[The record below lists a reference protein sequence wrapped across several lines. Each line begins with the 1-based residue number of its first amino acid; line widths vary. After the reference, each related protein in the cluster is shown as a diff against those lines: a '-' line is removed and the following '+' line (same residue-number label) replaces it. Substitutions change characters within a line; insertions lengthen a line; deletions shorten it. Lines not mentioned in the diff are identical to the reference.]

1 MGPLQGIK
9 IVEMVGIGP
18 APHCCMLLSDMGAE
32 IIRIDRPGGNK
43 VGGTN
48 RAAVLNRGR
57 KSIALDLKTPEGVET
72 TLRLIDQAD
81 GLVEGFRP
89 GVMERL
95 GLGPELCLERNPKLI
110 FGRMTGWGQDGPL
123 AQVAGHDIN
132 YIALA
137 GALGAIGEKD
147 GGPVPPLNLIG
158 DFGGGGMMLAF
169 GMVCG
174 LLEAKG
180 SGKGQM
186 IDAAMLEGSALLMA
200 GIFMAKNSGTWPHPR
215 GENWL
220 DGGAAFY
227 GTYQC
232 ADGEWIGIGSLE
244 PQFYG
249 LLRETLGLDDPIFD
263 RQWDH
268 DAWPEQKRILG
279 EIFATKT
286 RDEWD
291 EILGGIDVCFAPVL
305 GLDEVM
311 EHPHNKARGVYVAPD
326 GNVQPAPAP
335 RFSRTPPTIQGP
347 PALPGEHNEEA
358 LSAWGFSA
366 EEIADLRE
374 KSIIADPA

>member
-18 APHCCMLLSDMGAE
+18 VPHCCMLLSDMGAE
-32 IIRIDRPGGNK
+32 IIRIDRPGGNR

-57 KSIALDLKTPEGVET
+57 KSVALDIKTAQGVET
-72 TLRLIDQAD
+72 TLRLIDRAD

-95 GLGPELCLERNPKLI
+95 GLGPELCLARNEKLI
-110 FGRMTGWGQDGPL
+110 VGRMTGWGQDGPL
-123 AQVAGHDIN
+123 ASVAGHDIN
-132 YIALA
+132 YIALS
-137 GALGAIGEKD
+137 GALASIGDQER
-147 GGPVPPLNLIG
+147 GPVPPLNLIG

-174 LLEAKG
+174 LLEARG
-180 SGKGQM
+180 SGKGQV
-186 IDAAMLEGSALLMA
+186 IDASMLEGSALLMA
-200 GIFMAKNSGTWPHPR
+200 GIFLAKNSGSWEHPR

-232 ADGEWIGIGSLE
+232 ADGEWICIGSLE
-244 PQFYG
+244 PQFYA
-249 LLRETLGLDDPIFD
+249 LLRETLGLTDPLWD

-268 DAWPEQKRILG
+268 DAWPEQKRRLSA
-279 EIFATKT
+279 IFATKSRAAWT
-286 RDEWD
+286 
-291 EILGGIDVCFAPVL
+291 EIMGQIDICFAPVMN
-305 GLDEVM
+305 LDEVM
-311 EHPHNKARGVYVAPD
+311 DHPHTKARGVYVAPD

-335 RFSRTPPTIQGP
+335 RFSRTPPEIQSP
-347 PALPGEHNEEA
+347 PAKPGEHNDEVLA
-358 LSAWGFSA
+358 SWGFDVG
-366 EEIADLRE
+366 EIAALRDAAVL
-374 KSIIADPA
+374 ADPK

>member
-1 MGPLQGIK
+1 MGPLKGIR

-32 IIRIDRPGGNK
+32 IIRIDRPGGNR

-57 KSIALDLKTPEGVET
+57 KSIAIDIKTPEGVAT
-72 TLRLIDQAD
+72 ALRLIDQAD

-95 GLGPELCLERNPKLI
+95 GLGPDLCIERNEKLI

-123 AQVAGHDIN
+123 ALVAGHDIN
-132 YIALA
+132 YIALS
-137 GALGAIGEKD
+137 GALASIGDQER
-147 GGPVPPLNLIG
+147 GPVPPLNLVG

-180 SGKGQM
+180 SGKGQV
-186 IDAAMLEGSALLMA
+186 IDASMLEGSALLMA
-200 GIFMAKNSGTWPHPR
+200 GIFMAKNSGTWTHPR

-227 GTYQC
+227 GTYRC
-232 ADGEWIGIGSLE
+232 ADGEWVGIGSLE

-249 LLRETLGLDDPIFD
+249 LLRETLGLTIRF
-263 RQWDH
+263 
-268 DAWPEQKRILG
+268 G
-279 EIFATKT
+279 T
-286 RDEWD
+286 
-291 EILGGIDVCFAPVL
+291 GNGITMP
-305 GLDEVM
+305 GR
-311 EHPHNKARGVYVAPD
+311 NK
-326 GNVQPAPAP
+326 
-335 RFSRTPPTIQGP
+335 
-347 PALPGEHNEEA
+347 
-358 LSAWGFSA
+358 SAC
-366 EEIADLRE
+366 
-374 KSIIADPA
+374 

>member
-1 MGPLQGIK
+1 MGPLKGIK

-32 IIRIDRPGGNK
+32 IIRIDRPGGNR

-48 RAAVLNRGR
+48 RAAILNRGR
-57 KSIALDLKTPEGVET
+57 KSVALDMKTPEGVDT
-72 TLRLIDQAD
+72 ALRLIDQAD

-95 GLGPELCLERNPKLI
+95 GLGPDPCLERNGKLVY
-110 FGRMTGWGQDGPL
+110 GRMTGWGQDGPL
-123 AQVAGHDIN
+123 ASVAGHDIN
-132 YIALA
+132 YIALS
-137 GALGAIGEKD
+137 GALASIGDQER
-147 GGPVPPLNLIG
+147 GPVPPLNLVG

-180 SGKGQM
+180 SGAGQV
-186 IDAAMLEGSALLMA
+186 IDASMLEGSALLMA
-200 GIFMAKNSGTWPHPR
+200 GIFLAKNSGTWNHPR

-227 GTYQC
+227 GTYKC
-232 ADGEWIGIGSLE
+232 ADGEWICIGSLE
-244 PQFYG
+244 PQFFG
-249 LLRETLGLDDPIFD
+249 LLRETLGLTDPLWD

-268 DAWPEQKRILG
+268 DAWPEQKRRLS

-286 RDEWD
+286 RAEWD
-291 EILGGIDVCFAPVL
+291 RIMGRIDICFAPVMN
-305 GLDEVM
+305 LDEVM
-311 EHPHNKARGVYVAPD
+311 DHPHTKARGVYVAPD

-335 RFSRTPPTIQGP
+335 RFSRTPPEIQSP
-347 PALPGEHNEEA
+347 PARPGEHNDEVLA
-358 LSAWGFSA
+358 AWGFDFT
-366 EEIADLRE
+366 EIKALRDAAVL
-374 KSIIADPA
+374 ADPK